1 MQNLMLIIYNLL
13 SGLSNKPFESY
24 DGFSLDHLFFF
35 FFVHTFEYLFLYEGN
50 LFFRN
55 FFFYYIYKH
64 VNFSEKNFFFQKTY
78 VKYPKKLIKNWVF
91 FRTKFYET
99 LLSLDASDK
108 NYHDIMIL
116 YERPTI

>member
-1 MQNLMLIIYNLL
+1 MKEI
-13 SGLSNKPFESY
+13 F
-24 DGFSLDHLFFF
+24 
-35 FFVHTFEYLFLYEGN
+35 
-50 LFFRN
+50 
-55 FFFYYIYKH
+55 
-64 VNFSEKNFFFQKTY
+64 FSEIFFSIIFISMLTFQKNFFFQKTY

-99 LLSLDASDK
+99 LLSLDGSDE